1 MTIRAALLLAQ
12 GFEDA
17 EAIMTLDILNRL
29 GIEVDTIS
37 CETSTQL
44 TSYHH
49 VTVVAK
55 RQIDACLDEFYD
67 AIILPGGPEGT
78 QRLAACSHALN
89 WIAAHD
95 HQQQI
100 VAALCSA
107 PARVLGGNQ
116 LLKGRHYVCSGDL
129 WQHCTDG
136 IYIDKDV
143 VHDGNL
149 ITGRGLGVTFD
160 FAFYLASQLLRE
172 SHTAMVQAEHIYHP
186 LNRALF

>member
-44 TSYHH
+44 KSYHH

-95 HQQQI
+95 HQQKI

-136 IYIDKDV
+136 SAKNRCSALL
-143 VHDGNL
+143 G
-149 ITGRGLGVTFD
+149 TRPCAGRQSTVERPSLCVFWR
-160 FAFYLASQLLRE
+160 FVA
-172 SHTAMVQAEHIYHP
+172 
-186 LNRALF
+186 ALH